1 MKAILK
7 YFAMAA
13 IAMTAMTACN
23 NEAEEALQ
31 SAKQPIQFNMNV
43 NGSRTVTATDAA
55 RTTTWTDGDAVGIFV
70 YKHGTSDL
78 VKANAK
84 YVLGGETWT
93 AADENSKIYA
103 DEAYDFYAYYPYD
116 AANTDPKKVS
126 MTALADQTSAD
137 SYGKSDFLSA
147 KNVSVAAGAT
157 NVPLAF
163 SHLFSM
169 VEVKIQG
176 DKVSQKPVKVT
187 LNNVK
192 LATEVDITADA
203 PAAAL
208 TADAAVGTVNMYYLE
223 KTQDADKAPFVFRA
237 VVPAQEVAAET
248 SLVSVEN
255 PTGDSK
261 TYSMKYSAAVTYEAN
276 KCRQLI
282 VTIAEAAKAELTIPA
297 TDFTFNPWGTSGEI
311 SGEGGEENPSPT
323 PEEPTT
329 VTTLAP
335 ELTTSTSVKALDPFA
350 TNKPATGDADFWFTR
365 FQTTDA
371 PTYAL
376 VEEDGV
382 TAIKMTMGANS
393 VNGWN
398 KNSVGFHST
407 ATLERATYK
416 LTYQAQSPDAVAED
430 KDNNVAEVVVGGG
443 FLIRT
448 ADDKTPFRM
457 VTNDGKEKT
466 HHTFSLKNKKW
477 NDGSILIDFTKKSTA
492 NPSSTAVA
500 AGTLAGLTDTTE
512 DDVKGINIYFYTNK
526 KGSSILFRN
535 IKLEKVTE

>member
-84 YVLGGETWT
+84 YVLGGETWA

-116 AANTDPKKVS
+116 AAVTDPKKVS

-311 SGEGGEENPSPT
+311 SGEGGEENPGTT

-329 VTTLAP
+329 VTVFTP
-335 ELTTSTSVKALDPFA
+335 ELTVNTEFTALGKWTSS
-350 TNKPATGDADFWFTR
+350 KPVEGENDFWFTR
-365 FQTTDA
+365 FGSSNA
-371 PTYAL
+371 KCEL
-376 VEEDGV
+376 SEEGGSV
-382 TAIKMTMGANS
+382 LITVKMGENS
-393 VNGWN
+393 AKGWN
-398 KNSVGFHST
+398 GNAIGFHVAKT
-407 ATLERATYK
+407 FEQTNYR
-416 LTYQAQSPDAVAED
+416 LTFDVKAPDATTEGTISGGL
-430 KDNNVAEVVVGGG
+430 VV
-443 FLIRT
+443 RT
-448 ADDKTPFRM
+448 ADDKNPFKI
-457 VTNDGKEKT
+457 VASNKTKSAHGITLTNADW
-466 HHTFSLKNKKW
+466 LPV
-477 NDGSILIDFTKKSTA
+477 SILVDLSKKSTES
-492 NPSSTAVA
+492 PSISVVDESKFTETAKDNV
-500 AGTLAGLTDTTE
+500 TS
-512 DDVKGINIYFYTNK
+512 INVYLYNNNTAEKPMIFK
-526 KGSSILFRN
+526 DF
-535 IKLEKVTE
+535 KLEKVTE